1 MGNELGNKTDV
12 DLLLVSF
19 VTSTP
24 IFILIGNNDFVNEY
38 SEKKWL
44 FLVAAGISV
53 RSSRNSEHD
62 IILHTQLFCIC
73 SVMSG
78 SRALIFK
85 F

>member
-38 SEKKWL
+38 SEKKL
-44 FLVAAGISV
+44 AL
-53 RSSRNSEHD
+53 SSRRGYFGEIESEFR
-62 IILHTQLFCIC
+62 T
-73 SVMSG
+73 
-78 SRALIFK
+78 
-85 F
+85 